1 MDFYTEAG
9 YLDFRKVRDL
19 PAPFVIVVGGR
30 GTGKTYGG
38 LKSSIEDKLFF
49 ALMRRKQVQ
58 LDIINKPQFSPIRPV
73 CRDTGWKITTAPI
86 ARGLSGYYW
95 YEEEDGR
102 AKISG
107 PPIGINLAL
116 ATVANLRG
124 YDASG
129 LDLLIYDEAIPEQ
142 GEQPI
147 PGEWDKLANC
157 YETLNRNRELEGRQP
172 LKLVCL
178 ANANRQTAPILEGL
192 RLVGRLDKMLQ
203 RGQELYLDRQRG
215 LALVL
220 LRDSPISAAKSDTA
234 LYRLTSGTQ
243 FADMAVGNSFA
254 YEDKS
259 KIKSLPLGELRAL
272 YGVGE
277 LTIYRHKSRRL
288 WYVSRHRSGAPEIYG
303 VGELE
308 LARFRRSAGWI
319 YDELIDGN
327 VVFES
332 YEAQTELIK
341 YIDG

>member
-1 MDFYTEAG
+1 MIFYDAAG
-9 YLDFRKVRDL
+9 YLDFRAVRDL
-19 PAPFVIVVGGR
+19 PVPFVIVVGGR
-30 GTGKTYGG
+30 GTGKTYGA
-38 LKSSIEDKLFF
+38 LRSCVEDKLHF

-107 PPIGINLAL
+107 PPIGINIAL

-129 LDLLIYDEAIPEQ
+129 LDILIYDEAIPEQ

-192 RLVGRLDKMLQ
+192 HLVGKLDRMIQ

-220 LRDSPISAAKSDTA
+220 LRESPISAAKAETA
-234 LYRLTSGTQ
+234 LYRLTEGSQ
-243 FADMAVGNSFA
+243 FADMAIGNAFA
-254 YEDKS
+254 YEDRS
-259 KIKSLPLGELRAL
+259 RIASRPLREMRAV
-272 YGVGE
+272 YGIGDV
-277 LTIYRHKSRRL
+277 TIYRHKARRE
-288 WYVSRHRSGAPEIYG
+288 WYVSAHRSGAPEVFG
-303 VGELE
+303 TGELE
-308 LARFRRSAGWI
+308 LARFRRSAGWL
-319 YDELIDGN
+319 YDELLAGN
-327 VVFES
+327 VTFES
-332 YEAQTELIK
+332 YEIQTELAK
-341 YIDG
+341 YINM